1 MCVFVKRGSKKYD
14 TRPQTIH
21 IKRMEILQ
29 NDQPHISIKFLY
41 SKKIP
46 QKNPPNHGN
55 PSKIPPKKN
64 GSHLMTFAVP
74 PFAVPKKITT
84 ATSAGESA
92 AWFRTQNSQGVWA
105 GKGIC
110 MSSVYSY
117 VKCEIYIVK
126 ICIHDISCVCIMYIY

>member
-1 MCVFVKRGSKKYD
+1 
-14 TRPQTIH
+14 
-21 IKRMEILQ
+21 MEILQ
-29 NDQPHISIKFLY
+29 KSTQKKWVPFNDFCSPTICC
-41 SKKIP
+41 
-46 QKNPPNHGN
+46 
-55 PSKIPPKKN
+55 PKKN
-64 GSHLMTFAVP
+64 
-74 PFAVPKKITT
+74 TT

-126 ICIHDISCVCIMYIY
+126 ICIHDI